1 MDSERRFYDPQG
13 QLDPELVE
21 VWAEAFYQGLMK
33 MMNGFYGRA
42 DMAEV
47 LASMRNVPFNLLT
60 ARELEG
66 EAAEIIELALD
77 YVNAIAAREIEYLQ
91 AYLGKL

>member
-1 MDSERRFYDPQG
+1 MDSEHRFYDPQG
-13 QLDPELVE
+13 KLDPELIE
-21 VWAEAFYQGLMK
+21 VWAETFYQGLMK

-47 LASMRNVPFNLLT
+47 LTSMQNVPFSRLT
-60 ARELEG
+60 AQELEG
-66 EAAEIIELALD
+66 EATEVIELALE

-91 AYLGKL
+91 AYLGRL